1 VTALARWEGGEAE
14 RVGASR
20 SGLLVKWRRKP
31 TVRGR
36 GEQKET
42 GESQV
47 RGKQGYTGA
56 KRKVYSCFSRARGLN
71 SISLF
76 FY

>member
-1 VTALARWEGGEAE
+1 VSALARWEPV
-14 RVGASR
+14 RASR
-20 SGLLVKWRRKP
+20 SKQERIIGKMEAQP

-36 GEQKET
+36 GEQKEA